1 MPELFADAK
10 SAPPRLLI
18 LGITACPT
26 GIAHTYMAAEK
37 LESAAAELGYEM
49 KVETHGSV
57 GVEGTFSQ
65 DDIDRADA
73 IVIAADTKIDR
84 SRFAGKRI
92 VSAKVADGIHH
103 PAALIRDALAAEPST
118 ADTAGDDNGRGA
130 AAPSAGKA
138 DFGGNLY
145 RALMNGVS
153 YMIPFVVVGGL
164 LIAISLSL
172 GGEATPKGL
181 VIPEGSFWL
190 TINQIGVLGFTLMV
204 PILSGFIAYAI
215 ADRPGLAPGMI
226 CGWIATT
233 GAFYNSESGAG
244 FIGGIITGFLVGF
257 VALGIK
263 KIPVHRF
270 IKPIMPILVI
280 PVLTTVIVG
289 GAFVLALGQ
298 PISWVFST
306 MTTFLTGLQ
315 GGSVVVLGLILGAM
329 VAFDMGGPINK
340 TAFLFG
346 GALIAAGNPAP
357 MGMVAAAIAV
367 PPLGMGLAT
376 LIRGRYF
383 SKPEREAGIAA
394 LFMGFFGITEGAIPL
409 AAAKPLQVIPANMI
423 GGAVAGGIAALFGVT
438 DSVPH
443 GGPIVAVF
451 GAVSGVPMYF
461 AAMLTGAVVTA
472 LVSVLLLGIS
482 ARTSA
487 HRAAASDADASGPV
501 SAPTGPA
508 AADAGGSGPGSAAGP
523 AGVESASTL
532 VPPAKKTVLDY
543 IDERTIVLDVDETDR
558 DAMIRTLAGLM
569 SATGRV
575 TDETLVTQAALARE
589 EHGST
594 GIGDGIAIPHAK
606 SDGVTAPVLA
616 FARST
621 QGIDWNSVDGST
633 ATLIFM
639 IAVPEAAAGT
649 EHLTVLAQLSR
660 ALMKPAF
667 RTALQS
673 AATPADVLKALTV
686 QVGAKTATPAAI

>member
-1 MPELFADAK
+1 MAEPLTATT
-10 SAPPRLLI
+10 APHRLLI

-37 LESAAAELGYEM
+37 LAAAAAELGYDM

-57 GVEGTFSQ
+57 GVEGTFNQ
-65 DDIDRADA
+65 ADIDRADA
-73 IVIAADTKIDR
+73 VVIAADTRIDP

-92 VSAKVADGIHH
+92 VSVGVADGIHR
-103 PAALIRDALAAEPST
+103 PAALIREALAAEPS
-118 ADTAGDDNGRGA
+118 A
-130 AAPSAGKA
+130 AADGSDGSGGETRASNAGKT
-138 DFGGNLY
+138 DFGGTLY

-233 GAFYNSESGAG
+233 GSFYHSESGAG
-244 FIGGIITGFLVGF
+244 FIGGIVTGFLVGF

-263 KIPVHRF
+263 KIPVHRY

-306 MTTFLTGLQ
+306 MSTFLTGLQ
-315 GGSVVVLGLILGAM
+315 GGSAIVLGLILGAM
-329 VAFDMGGPINK
+329 VAFDMGGPVNK

-346 GALIAAGNPAP
+346 SALIATGNPAP

-423 GGAVAGGIAALFGVT
+423 GGAVAGGIAALFAVT

-461 AAMLTGAVVTA
+461 AALLIGAVVTA
-472 LVSVLLLGIS
+472 LVSLLLLGLS
-482 ARTSA
+482 ARRAERHTPQVAGSAPAVVDPTPTNDAPVPASALASTSL
-487 HRAAASDADASGPV
+487 ADAPTP
-501 SAPTGPA
+501 AP
-508 AADAGGSGPGSAAGP
+508 
-523 AGVESASTL
+523 
-532 VPPAKKTVLDY
+532 KTVLDY
-543 IDERTIVLDVDETDR
+543 IDEDTIVLDAAETDR
-558 DAMIRTLAGLM
+558 DAMIRSLVGRM
-569 SATGRV
+569 GATGRV
-575 TDETLVTQAALARE
+575 TDAGVVVQAALTRE
-589 EHGST
+589 RVGT
-594 GIGDGIAIPHAK
+594 TAVGDGIAIPHAK
-606 SDGVTAPVLA
+606 SDGVSAPILA
-616 FARST
+616 FARSRH
-621 QGIDWNSVDGST
+621 GVDWSSQDGT
-633 ATLIFM
+633 PATLIFL

-649 EHLTVLAQLSR
+649 EHLKVLAQLSR

-667 RTALQS
+667 RATLQA
-673 AATPADVLKALTV
+673 AATPADVLAALAA
-686 QVGAKTATPAAI
+686 QVGPKQSTPVAH

>member
-1 MPELFADAK
+1 MPENRTESQA
-10 SAPPRLLI
+10 APPAILI

-37 LESAAAELGYEM
+37 LESAARELGYDI

-57 GVEGTFSQ
+57 GVENAFSP
-65 DDIDRADA
+65 DEINRADA
-73 IVIAADTKIDR
+73 IVIAADTQIDR
-84 SRFAGKRI
+84 ARFAGKRI
-92 VSAKVADGIHH
+92 ISARVADGIHH
-103 PAALIRDALAAEPST
+103 PTKLIEDALAATPGS
-118 ADTAGDDNGRGA
+118 AAGAGA
-130 AAPSAGKA
+130 SAGSGASAATTGKS
-138 DFGGNLY
+138 DFGGTLY

-181 VIPEGSFWL
+181 VIREGSFWL

-244 FIGGIITGFLVGF
+244 FIGGIVTGFLVGF

-289 GAFVLALGQ
+289 GAFVLALGR
-298 PISWVFST
+298 PISWVFEG
-306 MTTFLTGLQ
+306 MTTFLTGLE
-315 GGSVVVLGLILGAM
+315 GGSVIILGLILGAM
-329 VAFDMGGPINK
+329 VAFDMGGPVNK
-340 TAFLFG
+340 TAFLFA
-346 GALIAAGNPAP
+346 GALIATGNPGP

-451 GAVSGVPMYF
+451 GAVAGVPMYF
-461 AAMLTGAVVTA
+461 VALIVGAVITA

-482 ARTSA
+482 AR
-487 HRAAASDADASGPV
+487 RAARKGTDATATAADDVTVAV
-501 SAPTGPA
+501 AGPA
-508 AADAGGSGPGSAAGP
+508 TAEAAAPAAVAADAP
-523 AGVESASTL
+523 A
-532 VPPAKKTVLDY
+532 PKKTVLDY

-558 DAMIRTLAGLM
+558 DSMIRTLAGLM
-569 SATGRV
+569 SSTGRV
-575 TDETLVTQAALARE
+575 IDEAAVAQAAFTRE
-589 EHGST
+589 DHGTT

-606 SDGVTAPVLA
+606 SDGVTSPVLA
-616 FARST
+616 FARSRG
-621 QGIDWNSVDGST
+621 GIDCNSADGSK

-667 RTALQS
+667 RAAIQS
-673 AATPADVLKALTV
+673 AQTPADVLDALSI
-686 QVGAKTATPAAI
+686 QVGARKAEPAAV

>member
-1 MPELFADAK
+1 MAEPLTVTT
-10 SAPPRLLI
+10 APHRLLI

-37 LESAAAELGYEM
+37 LAAAAAELGYDM

-57 GVEGTFSQ
+57 GVEGTFNQ
-65 DDIDRADA
+65 ADIDRADA
-73 IVIAADTKIDR
+73 VVIAADTRIDP

-92 VSAKVADGIHH
+92 VSVGVADGIHR
-103 PAALIRDALAAEPST
+103 PAALIREALAAEPS
-118 ADTAGDDNGRGA
+118 A
-130 AAPSAGKA
+130 AADGSDGSDGSGGETRASNAGKT
-138 DFGGNLY
+138 DFGGTLY

-233 GAFYNSESGAG
+233 GSFYHSESGAG
-244 FIGGIITGFLVGF
+244 FIGGIVTGFLVGF

-263 KIPVHRF
+263 KIPVHRY

-306 MTTFLTGLQ
+306 MSTFLTGLQ
-315 GGSVVVLGLILGAM
+315 GGSAIVLGLILGAM
-329 VAFDMGGPINK
+329 VAFDMGGPVNK

-346 GALIAAGNPAP
+346 SALIATGNPAP

-409 AAAKPLQVIPANMI
+409 AAAKPLQVIPANML
-423 GGAVAGGIAALFGVT
+423 GGAVAGGIAALFAVT

-443 GGPIVAVF
+443 GGPIVAIF

-461 AAMLTGAVVTA
+461 AALLIGAIVTA
-472 LVSVLLLGIS
+472 LVSLLLLGMS
-482 ARTSA
+482 ARRAERHTPQAVGSAPAVVDPTPTNDSPVPASALASTSL
-487 HRAAASDADASGPV
+487 ADAPTP
-501 SAPTGPA
+501 AP
-508 AADAGGSGPGSAAGP
+508 
-523 AGVESASTL
+523 
-532 VPPAKKTVLDY
+532 KTVLDY
-543 IDERTIVLDVDETDR
+543 IDEDTIVLDAAETDR
-558 DAMIRTLAGLM
+558 DAMIRSLVGRMGT
-569 SATGRV
+569 TGRV
-575 TDETLVTQAALARE
+575 TDAGVVVQAALTRE
-589 EHGST
+589 RVGT
-594 GIGDGIAIPHAK
+594 TAVGDGIAIPHAK
-606 SDGVTAPVLA
+606 SDGVSGPILA
-616 FARST
+616 FARSRH
-621 QGIDWNSVDGST
+621 GVDWNSPDGT
-633 ATLIFM
+633 PATLIFL

-649 EHLTVLAQLSR
+649 EHLKVLAQLSR

-667 RTALQS
+667 RATLQTAS
-673 AATPADVLKALTV
+673 TPADVLAALAA
-686 QVGAKTATPAAI
+686 QVGPKQSTPVAP

>member
-1 MPELFADAK
+1 MAEPLTATT
-10 SAPPRLLI
+10 APHRLLI

-37 LESAAAELGYEM
+37 LAAAAAELGYDM

-57 GVEGTFSQ
+57 GVEGTFNQ
-65 DDIDRADA
+65 ADIDRADA
-73 IVIAADTKIDR
+73 VVIAADTRIDP

-92 VSAKVADGIHH
+92 VSVGVADGIHR
-103 PAALIRDALAAEPST
+103 PAALIREALAAEPS
-118 ADTAGDDNGRGA
+118 A
-130 AAPSAGKA
+130 AADGSDGSGGETRASNAGKT
-138 DFGGNLY
+138 DFGGTLY

-233 GAFYNSESGAG
+233 GSFYHSESGAG
-244 FIGGIITGFLVGF
+244 FIGGIVTGFLVGF

-263 KIPVHRF
+263 KIPVHRY

-306 MTTFLTGLQ
+306 MSTFLTGLQ
-315 GGSVVVLGLILGAM
+315 GGSAIVLGLILGAM
-329 VAFDMGGPINK
+329 VAFDMGGPVNK

-346 GALIAAGNPAP
+346 SALIATGNPAP

-423 GGAVAGGIAALFGVT
+423 GGAVAGAIAALFAVT

-461 AAMLTGAVVTA
+461 AALLTGAVVTA
-472 LVSVLLLGIS
+472 LVSLLLLGMS
-482 ARTSA
+482 ARRAERHTPQVAGSAPAVVDPTPTNDSPVPASALASTSL
-487 HRAAASDADASGPV
+487 ADAPTP
-501 SAPTGPA
+501 AP
-508 AADAGGSGPGSAAGP
+508 
-523 AGVESASTL
+523 
-532 VPPAKKTVLDY
+532 KTVLDY
-543 IDERTIVLDVDETDR
+543 IDEDTIVLDATETDR
-558 DAMIRTLAGLM
+558 DAMIRSLVGRM
-569 SATGRV
+569 GATGRV
-575 TDETLVTQAALARE
+575 TDAGVVVQAALTRE
-589 EHGST
+589 RVGT
-594 GIGDGIAIPHAK
+594 TAVGDGIAIPHAK
-606 SDGVTAPVLA
+606 SDGVSAPILA
-616 FARST
+616 FARSRH
-621 QGIDWNSVDGST
+621 GVDWNSQDGT
-633 ATLIFM
+633 PATLIFL

-667 RTALQS
+667 RATLQA
-673 AATPADVLKALTV
+673 AATPADVLAALAA
-686 QVGAKTATPAAI
+686 QVGAKQSTPVLP

>member
-1 MPELFADAK
+1 MPELHADAK
-10 SAPPRLLI
+10 SVPPRLLI

-37 LESAAAELGYEM
+37 LESAAAELGYEI

-65 DDIDRADA
+65 DDIERADA
-73 IVIAADTKIDR
+73 IVIAADTQIDH

-92 VSAKVADGIHH
+92 FSAKVADGIHH
-103 PAALIRDALAAEPST
+103 PAELIRDALATSPS
-118 ADTAGDDNGRGA
+118 AAGDDRDA
-130 AAPSAGKA
+130 TAPSAGKA
-138 DFGGNLY
+138 SFGSTLY

-164 LIAISLSL
+164 LIAISLSF
-172 GGEATPKGL
+172 GGEATPNGL

-190 TINQIGVLGFTLMV
+190 TLNQIGGLGFTLMV

-244 FIGGIITGFLVGF
+244 FIGGIVTGFLVGF

-329 VAFDMGGPINK
+329 IAFDMGGPINK

-346 GALIAAGNPAP
+346 GALIVAGNSAP

-394 LFMGFFGITEGAIPL
+394 LFLGFFGITEGAIPL
-409 AAAKPLQVIPANMI
+409 AAAKPLQVIPANMV

-438 DSVPH
+438 NSVPH

-461 AAMLTGAVVTA
+461 TALLVGAVVTA

-482 ARTSA
+482 ARTTA
-487 HRAAASDADASGPV
+487 RRRTPADSNAPDPV
-501 SAPTGPA
+501 VSE
-508 AADAGGSGPGSAAGP
+508 SL
-523 AGVESASTL
+523 SAS

-569 SATGRV
+569 RTTGRV
-575 TDETLVTQAALARE
+575 TDEALVIQAAFARE
-589 EHGST
+589 KNGTT
-594 GIGDGIAIPHAK
+594 GIGDGIAIPPAK
-606 SDGVTAPVLA
+606 STGVTAPVLA
-616 FARST
+616 FARSRD
-621 QGIDWNSVDGST
+621 GIDWNSADGSK
-633 ATLIFM
+633 ATLIFL

-649 EHLTVLAQLSR
+649 EHLKVLAQLSR

-667 RTALQS
+667 RAAIQS
-673 AATPADVLKALTV
+673 ATTPADVLEALAV
-686 QVGAKTATPAAI
+686 QVGTKTAELATP

>member
-1 MPELFADAK
+1 MPTNHADPTQA
-10 SAPPRLLI
+10 SGQPSSHSTLI
-18 LGITACPT
+18 LAITACPT

-37 LESAAAELGYEM
+37 LESAAAILGYRLR
-49 KVETHGSV
+49 VETHGSV
-57 GVEGTFSQ
+57 GIEGTFSQ
-65 DDIDRADA
+65 DEIDRADA
-73 IVIAADTKIDR
+73 IVIAADTQVDL
-84 SRFAGKRI
+84 SRFAGKRL
-92 VSAKVADGIHH
+92 VSARVADGIHR
-103 PAALIRDALAAEPST
+103 PQELIADALAATPRAPDNAGSAPAAGAGST
-118 ADTAGDDNGRGA
+118 TGA
-130 AAPSAGKA
+130 S
-138 DFGGNLY
+138 DFGGLLY
-145 RALMNGVS
+145 QALMNGVS

-172 GGEATPKGL
+172 GGAATPQGL

-190 TINQIGVLGFTLMV
+190 TINKIGALGFTLMV
-204 PILSGFIAYAI
+204 PILSGYIAFAI

-233 GAFYNSESGAG
+233 GSFYNSESGAG
-244 FIGGIITGFLVGF
+244 FIGGIVTGFLVGF

-306 MTTFLTGLQ
+306 MSTFLTGLQ
-315 GGSVVVLGLILGAM
+315 GGSVIVLGLILGAM
-329 VAFDMGGPINK
+329 IAFDMGGPVNK

-346 GALIAAGNPAP
+346 AALIASGNPAP

-394 LFMGFFGITEGAIPL
+394 LFIGFFGITEGAIPL

-423 GGAVAGGIAALFGVT
+423 GGAIAGGIAALSGVT

-461 AAMLTGAVVTA
+461 AALIAGALVTA
-472 LVSVLLLGIS
+472 LVSLLLLSIS
-482 ARTSA
+482 ARRTA
-487 HRAAASDADASGPV
+487 RHTTTASADAVLP
-501 SAPTGPA
+501 APTDAPA
-508 AADAGGSGPGSAAGP
+508 AP
-523 AGVESASTL
+523 E
-532 VPPAKKTVLDY
+532 KKTVLDY

-558 DAMIRTLAGLM
+558 DGMIRTLTGLM

-575 TDETLVTQAALARE
+575 TDQTAVAQAAFDRE
-589 EHGST
+589 QTATT

-606 SDGVTAPVLA
+606 SDGVSSPVIA
-616 FARST
+616 FARSRG
-621 QGIDWNSVDGST
+621 GIDWNSPDGT
-633 ATLIFM
+633 KATLIFM
-639 IAVPEAAAGT
+639 IAVPDAAAGT

-660 ALMKPAF
+660 CLMKPAF
-667 RTALQS
+667 R
-673 AATPADVLKALTV
+673 AAIQAAMTPAEVLQAIA
-686 QVGAKTATPAAI
+686 VGVGPRSAEPTGVS

>member
-1 MPELFADAK
+1 MPELSADAK
-10 SAPPRLLI
+10 SAPSRLLI

-37 LESAAAELGYEM
+37 LESAATELGYEM

-65 DDIDRADA
+65 VDIDRADA

-92 VSAKVADGIHH
+92 ISAKVADGIHH

-118 ADTAGDDNGRGA
+118 PASDSGDDDGRA
-130 AAPSAGKA
+130 AASPGKA
-138 DFGGNLY
+138 DFGGTLY

-233 GAFYNSESGAG
+233 GALYNSESGAG

-315 GGSVVVLGLILGAM
+315 GGSVIVLGLILGAM

-394 LFMGFFGITEGAIPL
+394 LFIGFFGITEGAIPL

-487 HRAAASDADASGPV
+487 RR
-501 SAPTGPA
+501 SAVPG
-508 AADAGGSGPGSAAGP
+508 ADAGGSGPGSAAGP
-523 AGVESASTL
+523 TGLESGSAP

-558 DAMIRTLAGLM
+558 DAMISTLARLM
-569 SATGRV
+569 STTGRV
-575 TDETLVTQAALARE
+575 TDETLVTQAAFVRE
-589 EHGST
+589 EHGTT

-616 FARST
+616 FARSS
-621 QGIDWNSVDGST
+621 QGIDWNSADGSK

-649 EHLTVLAQLSR
+649 EHLKVLAQLSR
-660 ALMKPAF
+660 ALTKPAF
-667 RTALQS
+667 RAALQS
-673 AATPADVLKALTV
+673 AATPADVLKALAV